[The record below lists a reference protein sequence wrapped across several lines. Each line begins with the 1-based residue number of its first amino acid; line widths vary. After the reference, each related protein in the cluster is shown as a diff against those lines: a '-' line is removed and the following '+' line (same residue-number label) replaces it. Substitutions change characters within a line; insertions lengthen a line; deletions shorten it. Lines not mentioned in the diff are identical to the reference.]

1 MAKLKE
7 LLNHRAVVF
16 LYLFIIGFVFFKTYD
31 RVFDKKVH
39 LGGDNAGYYIYGKS
53 IAKGEGYRAIH
64 TKDKVKANHFPPGYP
79 ALIAVVMKTFS
90 GKIETIK
97 SANGFF
103 LLAALF
109 ALFFLFRALT
119 KNIHLSFIACMFTVL
134 NFHMLE
140 YSTIMMSEIPFVLF
154 SVLSLLLFVLTDFEK
169 AFYKNWKF
177 FLFIGL
183 LTFAFYIRTLGISLV
198 ISFTLI
204 LLFQKRWSYAAALVV
219 GFILL
224 ASPWQIRSRSLGG
237 NSYVNQLLM
246 KNPYRPEMGP
256 MELKDWPNRVA
267 MNAKRYFALEI
278 TNGVLPFESID
289 YKQCVKQ
296 LKVESGVETVAVTAA
311 DSAAVKKAAEAEP
324 LTLEEKQKNAAQRG
338 LPDAKVEI
346 ETKDYLITII
356 LLILMAIGLARMRE
370 HWILIG
376 LYLAGTFSILFLW
389 PEAWFGIR
397 FMLPLVPIL
406 IVLVLHGLVQI
417 PSIITERMKK
427 PEPWLVGVVVPFV
440 LLFGLYGSFDERIT
454 ILEKRAEGIYINK
467 FKNYFDIAAWSNKN
481 LPRDAVV
488 SCRKGQ
494 LFYLY
499 ANRWVTGF
507 KNTLDKEE
515 LIEKLKENEV
525 THVVLDQ
532 LGYSSTSRYLYPAIK
547 KYPGKFKVIYQLKNP
562 DTYIM
567 EFLPEMGYTGEWNG
581 DNKHGQGTYK
591 WPNGM
596 SYVGEWKDN
605 KRNGR
610 GTFSWP
616 NQQVFEGEWKDDKRH
631 GPGRLTMP
639 DGSYMEASWTNDIL
653 EGTVK
658 LYTKEGQ
665 LKETSQFKNNQKVG

>member
-1 MAKLKE
+1 MNKLQE
-7 LLNHRAVVF
+7 YLNHKAVVV
-16 LYLFIIGFVFFKTYD
+16 LYLLIISVVFSKTYD
-31 RVFDKKVH
+31 RIFDKKVH

-90 GKIETIK
+90 GKIDTIK

-103 LLAALF
+103 LWAALF

-119 KNIHLSFIACMFTVL
+119 KNIHLSFVACMLTLL

-140 YSTIMMSEIPFVLF
+140 YSTIMMSEISFVLF
-154 SVLSLLLFVLTDFEK
+154 SVLSLLLFVLTDFSK
-169 AFYKNWKF
+169 KFYKNWKF
-177 FLFIGL
+177 LLFIAI

-204 LLFQKRWSYAAALVV
+204 LLLQKRWTYAGALLV
-219 GFILL
+219 GFLLL
-224 ASPWQIRSRSLGG
+224 AAPWQIRSHQLGG
-237 NSYVNQLLM
+237 NSYVNQLLR
-246 KNPYRPEMGP
+246 KNPYRPEMGA
-256 MELKDWPNRVA
+256 MELKDWPNRVE

-278 TNGVLPFESID
+278 TNSILPFEGID

-296 LKVESGVETVAVTAA
+296 LKKESGVETVAVTAA
-311 DSAAVKKAAEAEP
+311 DSAAVKKAQEAEP
-324 LTLEEKQKNAAQRG
+324 LTLEEKKQSAAKRG
-338 LPDAKVEI
+338 LVGAKVEI
-346 ETKDYLITII
+346 ETTDYIITVI
-356 LLILMAIGLARMRE
+356 LLILMAIGLSRMRE

-376 LYLAGTFSILFLW
+376 LYLAGTFSILMLW

-397 FMLPLVPIL
+397 FMLPVVPIL
-406 IVLVLHGLVQI
+406 IILTLFGLLEI
-417 PSIITERMKK
+417 PNIITERLKK

-440 LLFGLYGSFDERIT
+440 LLFGLYGSFDDRIEE
-454 ILEKRAEGIYINK
+454 LEKRAKGVYVSK
-467 FKNYFDIAAWSNKN
+467 FKNYFDIASWANKN
-481 LPRDAVV
+481 LPREAVV

-499 ANRWVTGF
+499 GNRWVTGF

-515 LIEKLKENEV
+515 LIERLVENEV

-547 KYPGKFKVIYQLKNP
+547 KYPGKFKIIYQLKNP

-567 EFLPEMGYTGEWNG
+567 EFLPDMGYTGEWKG
-581 DNKHGQGTYK
+581 DAKHGKGTFK

-596 SYVGEWKDN
+596 SYVGDWVNN
-605 KRNGR
+605 KRTGT
-610 GTFSWP
+610 GTFTWP
-616 NQQVFEGEWKDDKRH
+616 NNQVFTGEWQDDKRT
-631 GPGRLTMP
+631 GKGKLTMP
-639 DGSYMEASWTNDIL
+639 DGSWMEGTWTNDVL
-653 EGTVK
+653 NGTVK
-658 LYTKEGQ
+658 LYDKDGN
-665 LKETSQFKNNQKVG
+665 LKETANFRNNQKIS